1 MAELAEESDD
11 IFGDGDDDYEDGEDY
26 GNGGESVRMIPKS
39 THVINSDDSEEEL
52 DL

>member
-1 MAELAEESDD
+1 MRRNELRCMGEIVRGTKDR
-11 IFGDGDDDYEDGEDY
+11 EDY